1 MKIKFQNNRFKEQKE
16 EIEFYSL
23 SDYTTQPNPFYTDD
37 FRDIGKISNWHR
49 DAFTRMYEI
58 ANYRRNIARKIEN
71 LQKNKNNMPI
81 TEFIEEFL
89 DLFYF
94 DYPTWNH
101 KTNSHINFLRDIDN
115 NDILKKEI
123 LKQFEDKTLKKLKT
137 NIVEAPSYWGDDS
150 DYEEPNKNLTFFV
163 LSKEKLDLHKTYS
176 QEEILELYHSKK
188 IFVLGINKKETKQ
201 EANDT
206 DFLQKIYARRDGSYY
221 TTFPDWYMQ
230 PIAAEI
236 IRDNPEINKQVEAV
250 LAEFKAE
257 SKDLAHLMFKSMYSI
272 FERQKEYIDENYKKE
287 KETNKKR
294 YQQNLEDAKREFD
307 RKEEKTE
314 KEKKDFYDSKKEME
328 ETIEEL
334 LI

>member
-1 MKIKFQNNRFKEQKE
+1 MEIKLKDDDFKYEKE

-23 SDYTTQPNPFYTDD
+23 SDYTTQPNHFYTNK
-37 FRDIGKISNWHR
+37 FRDDEKIENWHKK
-49 DAFTRMYEI
+49 AFTRMQEI
-58 ANYRRNIARKIEN
+58 AASKKTTIKRIEE

-81 TEFIEEFL
+81 TEYIDEFL
-89 DLFYF
+89 NIFYLGYPYR
-94 DYPTWNH
+94 DYGKNL
-101 KTNSHINFLRDIDN
+101 KTGALKGIDN
-115 NDILKKEI
+115 NDILKKEL
-123 LKQFEDKTLKKLKT
+123 LKQIDDKTLKKLKT
-137 NIVEAPSYWGDDS
+137 NIVEAPSYWGDDP
-150 DYEEPNKNLTFFV
+150 DYEDPNKNLTFFV
-163 LSKEKLDLHKTYS
+163 LSKEKLNLHKTYS

-257 SKDLAHLMFKSMYSI
+257 SKELAHLMFKSMYSI

-287 KETNKKR
+287 KEANKKR
-294 YQQNLEDAKREFD
+294 YQQNLGDAKREFD